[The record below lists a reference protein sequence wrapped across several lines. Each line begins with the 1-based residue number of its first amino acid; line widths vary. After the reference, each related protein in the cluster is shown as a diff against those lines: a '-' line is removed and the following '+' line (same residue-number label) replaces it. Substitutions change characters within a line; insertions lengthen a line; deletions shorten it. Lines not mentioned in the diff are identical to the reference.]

1 MRPALFVAEEKSSFD
16 VTMTLNLNPEVV
28 TTLADAAARQGRTRE
43 DVYLESVS
51 DTKNFGLY
59 A

>member
-1 MRPALFVAEEKSSFD
+1 M
-16 VTMTLNLNPEVV
+16 TMTLNLNPEVV